1 MKKSLADMT
10 TAEKAPK
17 KTFGAFTSVEGSQA
31 QIDLNIL
38 KTFISIFLCI
48 CIYIAL
54 LICIGI

>member
-38 KTFISIFLCI
+38 RKHSFISKIFQLFF
-48 CIYIAL
+48 YI
-54 LICIGI
+54 